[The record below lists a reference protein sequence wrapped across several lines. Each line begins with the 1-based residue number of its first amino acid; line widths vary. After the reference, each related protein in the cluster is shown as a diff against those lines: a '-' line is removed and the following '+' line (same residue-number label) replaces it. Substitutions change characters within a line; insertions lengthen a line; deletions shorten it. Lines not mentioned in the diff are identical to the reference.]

1 MWTFGKTIE
10 TAKGAFQAGQ
20 PLPLEWTGK
29 ETIRQLRE
37 RYGDDVLVDAG
48 LANASV
54 EARLKAIEQSL
65 EDIKRELG
73 VKSTGDAT
81 RSKVVAR
88 GRA

>member
-10 TAKGAFQAGQ
+10 TTKGAFQAGQ

-81 RSKVVAR
+81 GNKVVAR